1 MRQERTAQCSSGSF
15 LQGGCLTAVYRNMPD
30 RTDQHTFLSLI
41 FKTSVKNVCPSLGAS
56 LIKDSSMN
64 LNKNLGLKFF
74 VRFLTF
80 Y

>member
-1 MRQERTAQCSSGSF
+1 M
-15 LQGGCLTAVYRNMPD
+15 TAVHHNMPD

-41 FKTSVKNVCPSLGAS
+41 FKTSAKNFCPSLGVS
-56 LIKDSSMN
+56 LIKDSSRN

-74 VRFLTF
+74 VQFLTF